1 MSSDD
6 NKIEKEGLTNL
17 EFSFKYSIPIESV
30 VSNSKKKLNKDL
42 KQYSKRALDDDQST
56 ILKAYHDL
64 GLLVSD
70 EKEIQIYEEVR
81 KLNYLFWLKDKLKA
95 LDFQFTEENLY
106 SEDSHKIITKNY
118 ISTPKKNINL
128 LDIKSLNISNFP
140 LYIAII
146 LLNKAHISKEF
157 IYIQNIDKLLYENI
171 SKELLNFNIDLK
183 KLSINQDLSLYRF
196 NTLKDCNK
204 LKILISKYLAEIPTL
219 DEKFFSKSVI
229 SCVTKKLVF
238 DSAHFITDHDG
249 KCKNMHGGR
258 YNIEISIKD
267 RIDPLTGFVIDYSLI
282 KNITKNL
289 VINKF
294 DHKTLNLTCSELAWR
309 SSTEFLAIVIWE
321 ILIEYLPSL
330 SKIKIFETETSFCEF
345 EGCSLE
351 EFQKN
356 GPSEIL
362 SYFKNLSRNNEKKED
377 LNIAG

>member
-6 NKIEKEGLTNL
+6 NKIKKEGLTNL
-17 EFSFKYSIPIESV
+17 EFSFKYSVPIESV
-30 VSNSKKKLNKDL
+30 VSNSSKKLNKNL
-42 KQYSKRALDDDQST
+42 KELSNIVLNDDQKT

-64 GLLVSD
+64 NLLIV
-70 EKEIQIYEEVR
+70 KENEIHIHEEVR
-81 KLNYLFWLKDKLKA
+81 KLNFLFWIKDKLHN
-95 LDFQFTEENLY
+95 LNFQFIEENLY

-118 ISTPKKNINL
+118 ISTAKKNINL
-128 LDIKSLNISNFP
+128 LDIKSYKISNFG
-140 LYIAII
+140 LYMAII
-146 LLNKAHISKEF
+146 LLNKAYISKGY
-157 IYIQNIDKLLYENI
+157 IYIEKIDKLLYENLR
-171 SKELLNFNIDLK
+171 KNLLEFNVDLK
-183 KLSINQDLSLYRF
+183 KLLINESLSIYRF
-196 NTLKDCNK
+196 NTLKDCEK
-204 LKILISKYLAEIPTL
+204 LKTIISEYLLEIPTL
-219 DEKFFSKSVI
+219 NEKFFSKSVI
-229 SCVTKKLVF
+229 SSVTKKLVF
-238 DSAHFITDHDG
+238 DSAHFITDHNG
-249 KCKNMHGGR
+249 KCKNLHGGR

-294 DHKTLNLTCSELAWR
+294 DHKTLNLTCTELAWR

-321 ILIEYLPSL
+321 ILVEYLPSI

-345 EGCSLE
+345 KGSSLE

-362 SYFKNLSRNNEKKED
+362 NYFKNLSRNDENKKD

>member
-6 NKIEKEGLTNL
+6 NKIKKEGLTNL
-17 EFSFKYSIPIESV
+17 EFSFKYSVPIESV
-30 VSNSKKKLNKDL
+30 VSNSSKKLNKNL
-42 KQYSKRALDDDQST
+42 KELSNIVLNDDQKT

-64 GLLVSD
+64 NLLIVK
-70 EKEIQIYEEVR
+70 EKEIQIHEEVR
-81 KLNYLFWLKDKLKA
+81 KLNFLFWLKDKLHN
-95 LDFQFTEENLY
+95 LNFQFIEENLY

-118 ISTPKKNINL
+118 ISTAKKNINL
-128 LDIKSLNISNFP
+128 LDIKSYKISNFG
-140 LYIAII
+140 LYMAII
-146 LLNKAHISKEF
+146 LLNKAYILKEY
-157 IYIQNIDKLLYENI
+157 IYIEKIDKLLYENLR
-171 SKELLNFNIDLK
+171 KNLLEFNVDLK
-183 KLSINQDLSLYRF
+183 KLFINESLSIYRF
-196 NTLKDCNK
+196 NTLKDCEK
-204 LKILISKYLAEIPTL
+204 LKTIISEYLLEIPTL
-219 DEKFFSKSVI
+219 NEKFFSKSVI
-229 SCVTKKLVF
+229 SSVTKKLVF

-249 KCKNMHGGR
+249 KCKNLHGGR

-294 DHKTLNLTCSELAWR
+294 DHKTLNLTCTELAWR

-321 ILIEYLPSL
+321 ILVEYLPSI

-345 EGCSLE
+345 KGSSLE

-362 SYFKNLSRNNEKKED
+362 NYFKNLSRNDENKKD

>member
-6 NKIEKEGLTNL
+6 NKIKKEGLTNL
-17 EFSFKYSIPIESV
+17 EFSFKYSVPIESV
-30 VSNSKKKLNKDL
+30 VSNSSKKLNKNL
-42 KQYSKRALDDDQST
+42 KELSNIVLNDDQKT

-64 GLLVSD
+64 NLLIVK
-70 EKEIQIYEEVR
+70 EKEIQIHEEVR
-81 KLNYLFWLKDKLKA
+81 KLNFLFWLKDKLHN
-95 LDFQFTEENLY
+95 LNFQFIEENLY

-118 ISTPKKNINL
+118 ISTAKKNINL
-128 LDIKSLNISNFP
+128 LDIKSYKISNFG
-140 LYIAII
+140 LYMAII
-146 LLNKAHISKEF
+146 LLNKAYILKEY
-157 IYIQNIDKLLYENI
+157 IYIEKIDKLLYENLR
-171 SKELLNFNIDLK
+171 KNLLEFNVDLK
-183 KLSINQDLSLYRF
+183 KLFINESLSIYRF
-196 NTLKDCNK
+196 NTLKDCEK
-204 LKILISKYLAEIPTL
+204 LKTIISEYLLEIPTL
-219 DEKFFSKSVI
+219 NEKFFSKSVI
-229 SCVTKKLVF
+229 SSVTKKLVF
-238 DSAHFITDHDG
+238 DSAHFITDHNG
-249 KCKNMHGGR
+249 KCKNLHGGR

-294 DHKTLNLTCSELAWR
+294 DHKTLNLTCTELAWR

-321 ILIEYLPSL
+321 ILVEYLPSI

-345 EGCSLE
+345 KGSSLE

-362 SYFKNLSRNNEKKED
+362 NYFKNLSRNDENKKD

>member
-6 NKIEKEGLTNL
+6 NKIKKEGLTNL
-17 EFSFKYSIPIESV
+17 EFSFKYSVPIESV
-30 VSNSKKKLNKDL
+30 VSNSSKKLNKNL
-42 KQYSKRALDDDQST
+42 KELSNIVLNDDQKT

-64 GLLVSD
+64 NLLIVK
-70 EKEIQIYEEVR
+70 EKEIQIHEEVR
-81 KLNYLFWLKDKLKA
+81 KLNFLFWLKDKLHN
-95 LDFQFTEENLY
+95 LNFQFIEENLY

-118 ISTPKKNINL
+118 ISTAKKNINL
-128 LDIKSLNISNFP
+128 LDIKSYKISNFG
-140 LYIAII
+140 LYMAII
-146 LLNKAHISKEF
+146 LLNKAYILKEY
-157 IYIQNIDKLLYENI
+157 IYIEKIDKLLYENLR
-171 SKELLNFNIDLK
+171 KNLLEFNVDLK
-183 KLSINQDLSLYRF
+183 KLFINESLSIYRF
-196 NTLKDCNK
+196 NTLKDCEK
-204 LKILISKYLAEIPTL
+204 LKTLISEYLLEIPTL
-219 DEKFFSKSVI
+219 NEKFFSKSVI
-229 SCVTKKLVF
+229 SSVTKKLVF

-249 KCKNMHGGR
+249 KCKNLHGGR

-294 DHKTLNLTCSELAWR
+294 DHKTLNLTCTELAWR

-321 ILIEYLPSL
+321 ILVEYLPSI

-345 EGCSLE
+345 KGSSLE

-362 SYFKNLSRNNEKKED
+362 NYFKSLSRNDENKKD
-377 LNIAG
+377 LNLAG